1 MASDKK
7 KNGKLFV
14 FVAGIV
20 ATVVIILNILQVG
33 TISNISKDVMK
44 NDTVEEY
51 IEFAQAY
58 SDIISL
64 TLDSYFAHLDYYL
77 KSDVVKTRDTDQIVS
92 WLRSH
97 EKERAE
103 VFDYVAWVDKDAVFQ
118 SDIGTKT
125 TITDRD
131 YYKAIMLGGKDTFI
145 DNPVSSKTSG
155 QTIVHIC
162 KAAKVNGKTEGFF
175 CGVVNFRRLV
185 ALMENVE
192 LKGKGDAAIFS
203 GTGKIVT
210 GTRDIESI
218 QSELDKQNS
227 EGKKTMQKLT
237 NDIVNGREGYLWNK
251 NAVGGTQLCIYTPIK
266 NTPWSMVLMLKE
278 STIVKTAHQI
288 SKLMVGG
295 AILLAIVIIV
305 VVVIIVRSSL
315 APLNV
320 VEKTITDIASGDAD
334 LTKRINLHSN
344 NEIGRV
350 VDGFNEFSEKLQSIM
365 AAMKTS
371 KSELVNAGESLG
383 ACTQDT
389 SAAITQI
396 ISNIESMGHNINNQ
410 SNSVSETAGAVN
422 EIASNIESLNRMIES
437 QASAV
442 TQASAAVEEMIGNI
456 NSVNN
461 SVTKMAD
468 EFEELEHKVNLGVH
482 KQEDVNERIQVIESE
497 SKALQEANMVISNIA
512 EQTNLLAMNAAIEA
526 AHAGEAGK
534 GFSVV
539 ADEIRKL
546 SETSSS
552 QSKTIGDQLK
562 TITDSIEGIVSASQ
576 EAKQSFAEVS
586 SSIADTT
593 NLVREIKNAMLEQG
607 EGSKQISIALNSMND
622 SSNQVKNASAE
633 MAVGNRAILDEVRN
647 LQDATFSMKTGM
659 EEMSAGATKINETG
673 AALSSLA
680 KDMDESIRKIG
691 EQVDQFKV

>member
-278 STIVKTAHQI
+278 STIVKTAHHI
-288 SKLMVGG
+288 SRLMFGG
-295 AILLAIVIIV
+295 GILLAIIIIV
-305 VVVIIVRSSL
+305 IVVIIVRSSL

-539 ADEIRKL
+539 AEEIRKL
-546 SETSSS
+546 AENSGTQAKKISKVLKDIKGLIDSTSETSSDA
-552 QSKTIGDQLK
+552 QQK
-562 TITDSIEGIVSASQ
+562 
-576 EAKQSFAEVS
+576 F
-586 SSIADTT
+586 
-593 NLVREIKNAMLEQG
+593 EQVV
-607 EGSKQISIALNSMND
+607 ELSE
-622 SSNQVKNASAE
+622 QVKNQEETVQHAVSEQASG
-633 MAVGNRAILDEVRN
+633 GNELLQAIQQMNMLMQNVKENSEELKGLSAKV
-647 LQDATFSMKTGM
+647 M
-659 EEMSAGATKINETG
+659 EEINE
-673 AALSSLA
+673 L
-680 KDMDESIRKIG
+680 
-691 EQVDQFKV
+691 

>member
-210 GTRDIESI
+210 GTRDVESI

-251 NAVGGTQLCIYTPIK
+251 NAVGGTQLCIYNPIK

-278 STIVKTAHQI
+278 STIVKTANQI

-468 EFEELEHKVNLGVH
+468 EFEELEHKVNL
-482 KQEDVNERIQVIESE
+482 
-497 SKALQEANMVISNIA
+497 
-512 EQTNLLAMNAAIEA
+512 
-526 AHAGEAGK
+526 
-534 GFSVV
+534 
-539 ADEIRKL
+539 
-546 SETSSS
+546 
-552 QSKTIGDQLK
+552 
-562 TITDSIEGIVSASQ
+562 
-576 EAKQSFAEVS
+576 
-586 SSIADTT
+586 
-593 NLVREIKNAMLEQG
+593 
-607 EGSKQISIALNSMND
+607 
-622 SSNQVKNASAE
+622 
-633 MAVGNRAILDEVRN
+633 
-647 LQDATFSMKTGM
+647 
-659 EEMSAGATKINETG
+659 
-673 AALSSLA
+673 SL
-680 KDMDESIRKIG
+680 IHI
-691 EQVDQFKV
+691 